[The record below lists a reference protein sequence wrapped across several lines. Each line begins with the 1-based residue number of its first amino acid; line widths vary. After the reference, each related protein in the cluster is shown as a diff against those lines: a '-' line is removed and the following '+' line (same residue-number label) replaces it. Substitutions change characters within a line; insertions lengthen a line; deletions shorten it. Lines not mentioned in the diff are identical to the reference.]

1 MLYFILIMVYGY
13 YYSYRLFSTD
23 FFFVG
28 EQQTPLSKILGSA
41 LTVKGIWQR
50 IVYDQWI
57 VGIDVENTSKR

>member
-1 MLYFILIMVYGY
+1 MVIIIH
-13 YYSYRLFSTD
+13 RLFSTD

-28 EQQTPLSKILGSA
+28 EQQTPLSKELGSA

-57 VGIDVENTSKR
+57 VGIDMENTSER